1 MANEQRKQQI
11 AEAALMLF
19 STRGY
24 HGTGMEDIAREIGM
38 GTSSLY
44 NHVRSKQE
52 VLAELVTGSMQQLLD
67 DHALAVARAEG
78 PVDKLK
84 ASMISHVKTHANY
97 SRSVRVVNSEI
108 HSLEEPTKS
117 EVLQM
122 RRDYVLRW
130 VEIVEEGRRQG
141 IFTVDDAEITCYALI
156 DMGIGVSV
164 WFSPEGKYSAEELGI
179 LYANYAL
186 AAVGATE
193 K

>member
-1 MANEQRKQQI
+1 
-11 AEAALMLF
+11 
-19 STRGY
+19 
-24 HGTGMEDIAREIGM
+24 MEDIAREIGM

-52 VLAELVTGSMQQLLD
+52 VLAALVTESMQQLLD
-67 DHALAVARAEG
+67 DHARAIAAVDG
-78 PVDKLK
+78 PVEKLK

-97 SRSVRVVNSEI
+97 SRSVRVVNAEI

-122 RRDYVLRW
+122 RRDYVVRW
-130 VEIVEEGRRQG
+130 VEIVEEGCKQG
-141 IFTVDDAEITCYALI
+141 IFTVDDAEIACYALI

-164 WFSPEGKYSAEELGI
+164 WFSPEGKYAAEELGNI
-179 LYANYAL
+179 YADYAL

-193 K
+193 R